1 MRSEYNI
8 PTYSI
13 EFLILSITRIKK
25 PSSPTTLNS
34 HRYIDIRCLYPKHIF
49 NTFIFTCTNKIHSWE
64 RERESGQDM
73 ASGWMKSLQCKSKAL
88 DDVVSHHPNPEDRRR
103 RHHRS
108 ISNPSS
114 CRNSYQNL
122 KDIVET
128 NKKPKPKKPKPPNHH
143 TSQPFKRPVSRKTEP
158 GPPAVAAR
166 SSSIDSFFPSLT
178 ELPKDHP
185 SRNVVEI
192 IFHTS
197 WGEKNFSGQIEM
209 VFKVQSL
216 TRTLNRF
223 EEYRDAVKLRAGCA
237 AAGDGGEDRVRCIAD
252 GNEVM
257 RFYCLGATAP
267 GGAYETC
274 GCAWAFQGCKKAAV
288 CTYSGSGAAH
298 ESAGGGRGRRAML
311 VCRVI
316 AGRVCKDLGLDS
328 LVQERVGY
336 DSVGGEN
343 GELLVFDT
351 RALLPCFLIIYK
363 L

>member
-1 MRSEYNI
+1 
-8 PTYSI
+8 
-13 EFLILSITRIKK
+13 
-25 PSSPTTLNS
+25 
-34 HRYIDIRCLYPKHIF
+34 
-49 NTFIFTCTNKIHSWE
+49 
-64 RERESGQDM
+64 M
-73 ASGWMKSLQCKSKAL
+73 ASGWIKSLQCKSKAL
-88 DDVVSHHPNPEDRRR
+88 DDVVSHHHHNYRRR
-103 RHHRS
+103 RHHDDNDDRRHHHRS
-108 ISNPSS
+108 LSNSTS

-128 NKKPKPKKPKPPNHH
+128 NKKKPKKPKPPSHH
-143 TSQPFKRPVSRKTEP
+143 PSPPFKRPVSRKPEP
-158 GPPAVAAR
+158 GPAAVPVR

-197 WGEKNFSGQIEM
+197 WGEKSFSGQIEM

-216 TRTLNRF
+216 ARTLNRF
-223 EEYRDAVKLRAGCA
+223 EEYRDAVKLRAGSA
-237 AAGDGGEDRVRCIAD
+237 AAGDAGEDHARCIAD

-274 GCAWAFQGCKKAAV
+274 GGAWAFQGCKRAAV
-288 CTYSGSGAAH
+288 CTYSGSGEAH

-316 AGRVCKDLGLDS
+316 AGRVCKDIVLGS
-328 LVQERVGY
+328 VIQERVGY
-336 DSVGGEN
+336 DSVGVGSGEM
-343 GELLVFDT
+343 LVFDT